1 MATLRLEAPPMAFHR
16 LKGDNGSY
24 ALDRIELFSLPLGS
38 IIEIHDPKADTTY
51 CATAGD
57 WKEFG
62 HIEDGQVYLPIEYFS
77 KK

>member
-1 MATLRLEAPPMAFHR
+1 MSTLRLEIPPMEFHR

-24 ALDRIELFSLPLGS
+24 ALSRIELFSLPLGS
-38 IIEIHDPKADTTY
+38 TIEIYDPKTDMTH

-62 HIEDGQVYLPIEYFS
+62 HIENGEVYLPIEYFS
-77 KK
+77 RK